1 MHSNFF
7 ALRDD
12 HSVHGAEGI
21 TFELE
26 LELPLGVPER
36 AHAQAHD
43 GHVIMKN
50 ENIIPTPPLP

>member
-1 MHSNFF
+1 MHSNLFP
-7 ALRDD
+7 LRDD

-36 AHAQAHD
+36 AHAQLMT
-43 GHVIMKN
+43 VM
-50 ENIIPTPPLP
+50 